1 MRAGLAG
8 VQGLGGR
15 RSCHLRPLAR
25 EEHCVVTIERAR
37 LRVVLTR
44 RSDCRYHRLRP
55 ACQQPSPRAPTAAP
69 PAARRI
75 GSRRGTHC
83 RYCGHT
89 SSGHIALTTSIGE
102 GAVRNAAHASGPR
115 LTSHFHD
122 SSAAYQSHRNLPL
135 TATTTTAASAISIF
149 RFTSPRHATQVSH
162 QVTANMG
169 VQPPP
174 KKKDRA
180 SKISDLEK
188 NLRNMQMQLDE
199 LRRGVEADNEHDEHC
214 VPRGQRGRRSSKPQ
228 HGARGRHVPHP
239 EDDDDEEIPVKL
251 EKQLAAQPASDGS
264 EKLTGRKRKQ
274 DVDVSGPDESF
285 SGDLIRPVNKR
296 AEREADRVAVQP
308 AAAKRARLYCDL

>member
-1 MRAGLAG
+1 
-8 VQGLGGR
+8 
-15 RSCHLRPLAR
+15 
-25 EEHCVVTIERAR
+25 
-37 LRVVLTR
+37 
-44 RSDCRYHRLRP
+44 
-55 ACQQPSPRAPTAAP
+55 
-69 PAARRI
+69 
-75 GSRRGTHC
+75 
-83 RYCGHT
+83 
-89 SSGHIALTTSIGE
+89 
-102 GAVRNAAHASGPR
+102 
-115 LTSHFHD
+115 
-122 SSAAYQSHRNLPL
+122 
-135 TATTTTAASAISIF
+135 
-149 RFTSPRHATQVSH
+149 
-162 QVTANMG
+162 MG